1 MKLSPSKD
9 DSGKLPTKQRF
20 WSASCRTLSEESCDS
35 DTAQWMMKHFCTIFA
50 VIAALAVAGTAFAQ
64 SDPFGAL
71 DRIYLDSL
79 KAYPGQEIAIRVR
92 LTNDEQL
99 GALQIPLKY
108 DSSALRIRGISY
120 VGSCCEYIQTKITN
134 PPSMDSVG
142 GHFMLAII
150 RIGESHAITT
160 GDSLVCTI
168 QFTVS
173 PTAIPGSVVLI
184 DTLAYPPSG
193 GLVLSEQSGVSI
205 RPAFRAG
212 KVVVTPVNRAPEFA
226 TIPPP
231 SVREGDSVKIT
242 FTVSDPDSDH
252 VALTAIALPQ
262 GAQFTAG
269 ANGTGL
275 AAWRPDFN
283 GPFSSSGS
291 PFKFSIQAS
300 DGKLTVNRDLFV
312 TVTNVNRP
320 PKVVIPAAITVEA
333 GNPLS
338 FAVSAS
344 DPDLDSLAL
353 RVITSPSGSVF
364 DNTNPGLF
372 SWVPPVTDSG
382 MKNIAFVATD
392 LLGMTDTGR
401 IAVTV
406 LATTLYAL
414 TADTLS
420 SYPADT
426 AVVQISLENKLPVSG
441 FNLLLSYDATIL
453 SIIRATKASTRVS
466 TFEYYSVTLDEGGN
480 PGRVRIIAS
489 AALSGTGTPLPA
501 GTGPISSLTFRLSEN
516 LDYVGMSAPIRYLFL
531 DAMTQN
537 DNTLKDQMGA
547 KIPQGTIVYHEGSVS
562 VLSIGTILPGDINTN
577 GVANDIADVV
587 YFSNFLMNPT
597 RFPFNPLQYANAD
610 VNGDGIA
617 ASVSDLVRLIN
628 NLLDGVAGAKVEA
641 AETLQGTLSARDDY
655 EGITFSYDA
664 RTSVGGMLLTFETD
678 DQLERAIS
686 ADASEQMTIETQQD
700 GSTVRLLVYSREAKV
715 MESGRHEVV
724 TLPGIHGIR
733 NLRIDASSGEGNVM
747 TLALTAGD
755 MTLPTGYALYQNYP
769 NPFNPETRIAF
780 DLPVSSMI
788 TLTVYDIL
796 GRQIRVLADREL
808 PAGQHTMTWDGRT
821 EDGSVAAS
829 GIYLYRL
836 RASDWSQSRKMI
848 LLK

>member
-1 MKLSPSKD
+1 MKLSPSED
-9 DSGKLPTKQRF
+9 RSGKLPTKQRF
-20 WSASCRTLSEESCDS
+20 WSAYCRTLSEESCDS

-50 VIAALAVAGTAFAQ
+50 VVAAFAVAGTAFAQ

-71 DRIYLDSL
+71 DRVYMDSL
-79 KAYPGQEIAIRVR
+79 KAYPGQDIAIRVR

-108 DSSALRIRGISY
+108 DSSAIRIRSISY

-134 PPSMDSVG
+134 PPSMDSIG

-150 RIGESHAITT
+150 RIGESHAIST
-160 GDSLVCTI
+160 GDSLVCSI

-173 PTAIPGSVVLI
+173 STAIPGSVLLI

-193 GLVLSEQSGVSI
+193 GLVLSEQSGVRI

-212 KVVVTPVNRAPEFA
+212 KVVVTPANRAPEFA

-231 SVREGDSVKIT
+231 SVREGDSLRIT
-242 FTVSDPDSDH
+242 FAVSDPDSDN
-252 VALTAIALPQ
+252 VTLTATTLPQ
-262 GAQFTAG
+262 GAHFTAG
-269 ANGTGL
+269 PSGTGW
-275 AAWRPDFN
+275 AAWRPEFN

-300 DGKLTVNRDLFV
+300 DGNLTVSRDIFV

-320 PKVVIPAAITVEA
+320 PKVIVPAAVSVEA

-338 FAVSAS
+338 LAVSAN

-364 DNTNPGLF
+364 DNKNPGLF
-372 SWVPPVTDSG
+372 SWMPSVTDSG

-392 LLGMTDTGR
+392 PLGMTDTGR

-414 TADTLS
+414 TADTIS
-420 SYPADT
+420 AYPADT
-426 AVVQISLENKLPVSG
+426 AVVQIALENKLPVSG
-441 FNLLLSYDATIL
+441 FNILLSYDPTIL
-453 SIIRATKASTRVS
+453 SIIRATKASTRAS
-466 TFEYYSVTLDEGGN
+466 TFEYYNVTLDEGGQ
-480 PGRVRIIAS
+480 PGHVRIIGA
-489 AALSGTGTPLPA
+489 AALSGIGTPLSA
-501 GTGPISSLTFRLSEN
+501 GNGPVSSLTFRLSGN

-537 DNTLKDQMGA
+537 DNTLKDQAGA
-547 KIPQGTIVYHEGSVS
+547 KIPQGTIVYHEGSVN

-577 GVANDIADVV
+577 GVANDIGDAV
-587 YFSNFLMNPT
+587 YFSNFLMNPI

-628 NLLDGVAGAKVEA
+628 NLLNGATGAKVEA
-641 AETLQGTLSARDDY
+641 AETLLGTLSARDEY
-655 EGITFSYDA
+655 EGVTFSYDS
-664 RTSVGGMLLTFETD
+664 RTNVGGLLLTFETD
-678 DQLERAIS
+678 DRLERAIS
-686 ADASEQMTIETQQD
+686 ADASKQMTIETQQD
-700 GSTVRLLVYSREAKV
+700 GSTVRLLVYSREANV
-715 MESGRHEVV
+715 MAPGQHEVV
-724 TLPGIHGIR
+724 TLAGIHEIHD
-733 NLRIDASSGEGNVM
+733 LRIDASSGEGNVM

-769 NPFNPETRIAF
+769 NPFNPETRIVF
-780 DLPVSSMI
+780 DLPASSMI

-796 GRQIRVLADREL
+796 GRQVRVLAEREL

-836 RASDWSQSRKMI
+836 QASDWSQSRKMI